1 MEEEVL
7 AQGLTLGD
15 WLLAIAVLAGGIAI
29 GRLARTLIA
38 RRFAEEEGEISAATT
53 IGRSV
58 GMVLSLAGFVY
69 ALVILG
75 VRLTP
80 LLGAIGIGGI
90 AVALAA
96 QTVLTNAL
104 ASTLLQLRHPF
115 RRGDEIRTN
124 DHEGRVIDVNF
135 RTVVLISPDG
145 ERVYIPSSKVI
156 DEPITNLTAR
166 RRRRTSL
173 ELGID
178 YDTDLPAAIALL
190 QAAVAAVDGVLSQ
203 PAPEV
208 LVEGFGES
216 SIDLSIRFWHAASIA
231 DMWRVRSA
239 VAVAAKSALDEAG
252 VAIPFPQRVLSWRE
266 GDSPD
271 GAVTSR

>member
-1 MEEEVL
+1 MDEEVL
-7 AQGLTLGD
+7 AEGLTLGD
-15 WLLAIAVLAGGIAI
+15 WLLAVAILVGGIAI

-124 DHEGRVIDVNF
+124 DHEGRVVDVNF
-135 RTVVLISPDG
+135 RTVVLVSPDG
-145 ERVYIPSSKVI
+145 ERIFIPSSKVI
-156 DEPITNLTAR
+156 DEPIVNLTTR
-166 RRRRTSL
+166 RRRRTTL
-173 ELGID
+173 EVGID
-178 YDTDLPAAIALL
+178 YDADLPAALALL
-190 QAAVAAVDGVLSQ
+190 HQAVASVDGVLSH

-208 LVEGFGES
+208 LVAGFGES
-216 SIDLSIRFWHAASIA
+216 SIELSIRFWHAATIA
-231 DMWRVRSA
+231 EMWRVRSA
-239 VAVAAKSALDEAG
+239 VAVAAKSALDEAD
-252 VAIPFPQRVLSWRE
+252 VAIPFPQRVLSWR
-266 GDSPD
+266 D
-271 GAVTSR
+271 GAEP

>member
-7 AQGLTLGD
+7 AEGLTLGD
-15 WLLAIAVLAGGIAI
+15 WLLAVALLVGGIAL
-29 GRLARTLIA
+29 GRLARAIIA
-38 RRFAEEEGEISAATT
+38 RRFAAEQGELGAATA

-58 GMVLSLAGFVY
+58 GMVLSLGGFVY

-96 QTVLTNAL
+96 QTVLTNLL

-124 DHEGRVIDVNF
+124 DHEGRVVEVNF
-135 RTVVLISPDG
+135 RTVVLVSPDG
-145 ERVYIPSSKVI
+145 ERIFIPSSKVI
-156 DEPITNLTAR
+156 DEPIVNLTAR
-166 RRRRTSL
+166 RRRRTTL
-173 ELGID
+173 EVGVD
-178 YDTDLPAAIALL
+178 YDADLTTAIERL
-190 QAAVAAVDGVLSQ
+190 QQAVASVDGVHAH

-216 SIDLSIRFWHAASIA
+216 SVELSIRFWHAATIA

-239 VAVAAKSALDEAG
+239 VAVVTKSTLDAAG
-252 VAIPFPQRVLSWRE
+252 IAIPFPQRALSWR
-266 GDSPD
+266 D
-271 GAVTSR
+271 GQEP